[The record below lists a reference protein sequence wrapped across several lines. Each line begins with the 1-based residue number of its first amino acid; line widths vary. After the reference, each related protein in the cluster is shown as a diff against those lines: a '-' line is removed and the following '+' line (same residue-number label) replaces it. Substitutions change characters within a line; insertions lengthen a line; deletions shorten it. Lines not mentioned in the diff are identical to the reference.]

1 MGNPKTLSEFVD
13 HLQSSG
19 RYTFTRAEALKALEL
34 SETAL
39 KNAAWRLTEKGRVVM
54 PRRGFFVI
62 VPLEYLSAGAPPP
75 SWFIDHLMRFQGR
88 PYYVGILS
96 AAALHG
102 AAHQQPQEFQ
112 VITDETTR
120 VATAGRTRIRFFV
133 KKTVR
138 STPVTPIK
146 TETGTMTVSTPEG
159 TALDLVRYAPRAGF
173 LDNVATVL
181 SELAERIDGKAL
193 VEAAKREGELA
204 HVQRLGYL
212 LDLVGCQE
220 VATPLQRWVQDQRP
234 RPTPLRPGQRSK
246 GAPKDDRWNIVVN
259 HSIAID
265 E

>member
-1 MGNPKTLSEFVD
+1 MGDPKTLAEFVD
-13 HLQSSG
+13 HLQASG
-19 RYTFTRAEALKALEL
+19 RYTFTRAEALQTLGL
-34 SETAL
+34 SGTAL

-75 SWFIDHLMRFQGR
+75 SWFIDHLMRFQNR

-112 VITDETTR
+112 VVTDKTAR
-120 VATAGRTRIRFFV
+120 VATAGRARIRFFV
-133 KKTVR
+133 KKSVR
-138 STPVTPIK
+138 STPVIPIK
-146 TETGTMTVSTPEG
+146 TETGTMMVSSPEG

-173 LDNVATVL
+173 IDNVATVL
-181 SELAERIDGKAL
+181 SELTERIDGKAL
-193 VEAAKREGELA
+193 VEAAKSEGELA
-204 HVQRLGYL
+204 HVQRLGYV
-212 LDLVGCQE
+212 LDLVGGQE
-220 VATPLQRWVQDQRP
+220 VATPLQRWVRDQQP
-234 RPTPLRPGQRSK
+234 RPTPLRPGRGSK

-259 HSIAID
+259 HDIEID